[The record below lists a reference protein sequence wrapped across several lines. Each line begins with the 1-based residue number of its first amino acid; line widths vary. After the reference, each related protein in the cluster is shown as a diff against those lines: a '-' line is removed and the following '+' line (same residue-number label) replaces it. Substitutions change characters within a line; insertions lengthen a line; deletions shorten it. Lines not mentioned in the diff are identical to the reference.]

1 MSEDDVR
8 AMIRR
13 KAKRHAKRAGSTGVT
28 AWGKAHGL
36 SRGHLSD
43 FMNGHR
49 GPVTAILDALGL
61 EWRICR
67 KRKSA

>member
-8 AMIRR
+8 AMILR
-13 KAKRHAKRAGSTGVT
+13 KAKRHIKKKGGTGVT
-28 AWGKAHGL
+28 VWGKVHGL
-36 SRGHLSD
+36 PRGHLSE
-43 FMNGHR
+43 FMNGQR

>member
-13 KAKRHAKRAGSTGVT
+13 KALRFAKRAGSTGIS
-28 AWGKAHGL
+28 AWGKAHNVP
-36 SRGHLSD
+36 HVSD
-43 FMNGHR
+43 FLNGKR
-49 GPVTAILDALGL
+49 GAETKILDVLGL